1 MCYYKIK
8 IPDVFH
14 VRDFYWILRRNAAQ
28 GDTECHLNRFFIFS
42 RKDSSWA
49 VSLSLRSSASFW

>member
-1 MCYYKIK
+1 MCYYKK
-8 IPDVFH
+8 IPNAFLN
-14 VRDFYWILRRNAAQ
+14 VREIFFRSFDFAQ
-28 GDTECHLNRFFIFS
+28 DDTECHLNRFFIFS